1 MRLMLVRHGQSEANL
16 KHLLQGQ
23 SQGALTPL
31 GQAQAERL
39 AQALKVMSFDLIL
52 SSDLAR
58 ARDTARTIAETTG
71 VPLEFSAA
79 LREWHVGWLDG
90 QPQATLPQHLVD
102 GGLSIIDFKPAGGE
116 SLRKVNQ
123 RAEAF
128 LAELVELHPDKTL
141 LLCSH
146 GDFIR
151 MLLASLL
158 RQTLEEALTIKLDN
172 TSLTILER
180 ESSGIWKLK
189 SLNNTDHLLPLTTK
203 IRSVEP

>member
-16 KHLLQGQ
+16 KHRLQGQ
-23 SQGALTPL
+23 SQGILTPL
-31 GQAQAERL
+31 GLTQAQRL
-39 AQALKVMSFDLIL
+39 AQALKVMPFDLIL
-52 SSDLAR
+52 SSDLVR

-71 VPLEFSAA
+71 VPLEFSAP
-79 LREWHVGWLDG
+79 LREWNVGELDG
-90 QPQATLPQHLVD
+90 QPQANLQLRLADT
-102 GGLSIIDFKPAGGE
+102 GFSIVDFKPAGGE
-116 SLRKVNQ
+116 SLRQVNQ
-123 RAEAF
+123 RAAAF
-128 LAELVELHPDKTL
+128 LAELVELYPDKTL

-180 ESSGIWKLK
+180 EGSGHWRLE
-189 SLNNTDHLLPLTTK
+189 SLNNTDHLLPLTIK